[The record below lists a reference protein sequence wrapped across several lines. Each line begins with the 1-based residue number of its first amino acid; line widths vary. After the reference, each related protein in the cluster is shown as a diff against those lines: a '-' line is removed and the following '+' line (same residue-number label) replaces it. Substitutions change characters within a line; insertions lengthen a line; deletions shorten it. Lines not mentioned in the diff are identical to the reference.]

1 MEITSLIR
9 LYGAG
14 PIPPPVGTYCVEVD
28 LDSADFNAV
37 ILLVIGITYNSQY
50 NSEWGEGGRRREI
63 IGERENGMRRGR
75 RKSCCLLMEGW
86 QSHSLASSQSWEEA

>member
-1 MEITSLIR
+1 MEITSLIG

-50 NSEWGEGGRRREI
+50 NSEWGEGSRRREI
-63 IGERENGMRRGR
+63 KWRGR
-75 RKSCCLLMEGW
+75 TGRGEGGGRVVV
-86 QSHSLASSQSWEEA
+86 S